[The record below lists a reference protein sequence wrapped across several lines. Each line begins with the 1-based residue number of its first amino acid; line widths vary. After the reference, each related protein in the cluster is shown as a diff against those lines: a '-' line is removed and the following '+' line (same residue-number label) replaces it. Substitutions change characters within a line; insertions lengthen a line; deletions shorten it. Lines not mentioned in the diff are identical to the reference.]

1 MSHITIAASE
11 KAFEQL
17 FKAVRNNFTVSKSD
31 SGNFGPFSASYSIK
45 LHLDGGTIQLNNDG
59 TIEIQNVDV
68 VFDILKVQI
77 CFDLPGFCIGGW
89 CIIPDPWNGC
99 LVSFPGFCIGGP
111 ICIPLDLS
119 GLVSEIND
127 IKAHLTPKYFVDPA
141 RLPTWSDLDAEFAGK
156 PNKWQ
161 IYIDP
166 DWVSVDPIDIPA
178 TIGNIVENVLK
189 AAIENLFPSWLPGW
203 AKDLIWAFLGPLLDL
218 VKSIL
223 GFLDNF
229 EDFLQDLLGN
239 TFDILGFIETA
250 VADYFAN
257 KYPIY
262 EFEDPYPLLPQS
274 GVLIPVKI
282 PLRNLTATVNTNEM
296 IVLGDV
302 G

>member
-17 FKAVRNNFTVSKSD
+17 FKAVRDNFSVSKSD
-31 SGNFGPFSASYSIK
+31 SGSFGPFSASYSIQ
-45 LHLDGGTIQLNNDG
+45 LHLEDGSIQLNNDG
-59 TIEIQNVDV
+59 TVEIKTVDV
-68 VFDILKVQI
+68 VFDVLQVQV
-77 CFDLPGFCIGGW
+77 CFNLPGFCIPSF
-89 CIIPDPWNGC
+89 CIVPDPWNGC
-99 LVSFPGFCIGGP
+99 LVGFPGFCIGGP
-111 ICIPLDLS
+111 ICLPLDLS

-127 IKAHLTPKYFVDPA
+127 IKAHLNPTYFVDPA
-141 RLPTWSDLDAEFAGK
+141 RLATWSDLDAEFAGK

-161 IYIDP
+161 IYLDP

-178 TIGNIVENVLK
+178 TIGNIVENLLK
-189 AAIENLFPSWLPGW
+189 TAINNLFPSWLPGW
-203 AKDLIWAFLGPLLDL
+203 AKDLIWAFLGPLLDAL
-218 VKSIL
+218 KAVL
-223 GFLDNF
+223 GFLDSF

-250 VADYFAN
+250 VADYFASQ
-257 KYPIY
+257 YPIY
-262 EFEDPYPLLPQS
+262 QFEDPYPILPQS

-296 IVLGDV
+296 IVQADV

>member
-17 FKAVRNNFTVSKSD
+17 FKAVRDNFSVSKSD
-31 SGNFGPFSASYSIK
+31 SGSFGPFSASYSIQ
-45 LHLDGGTIQLNNDG
+45 LHLEDGSIQLNNDG
-59 TIEIQNVDV
+59 TIEIKTVDV
-68 VFDILKVQI
+68 VFDILQVQV
-77 CFDLPGFCIGGW
+77 CFNLPGFCIPSF
-89 CIIPDPWNGC
+89 CIVPDPWNGC
-99 LVSFPGFCIGGP
+99 LVGFPGFCIGGP
-111 ICIPLDLS
+111 ICLPLDLS

-127 IKAHLTPKYFVDPA
+127 IKAHLNPTYFVDPA
-141 RLPTWSDLDAEFAGK
+141 RLATWSDLDAEFAGK

-161 IYIDP
+161 IYLDP

-178 TIGNIVENVLK
+178 TIGNIVENLLK
-189 AAIENLFPSWLPGW
+189 TAINNLFPSWLPGW
-203 AKDLIWAFLGPLLDL
+203 AKDLIWAFLGPLLDAL
-218 VKSIL
+218 KAVL
-223 GFLDNF
+223 GFLDSF

-250 VADYFAN
+250 VADYFASQ
-257 KYPIY
+257 YPIY
-262 EFEDPYPLLPQS
+262 QFEDPYPILPQS

-296 IVLGDV
+296 IVQADV

>member
-1 MSHITIAASE
+1 MSHVTIAASE

-17 FKAVRNNFTVSKSD
+17 FKAVRDNFTVSKSD

-45 LHLDGGTIQLNNDG
+45 LHLDGGSIQLNNDG
-59 TIEIQNVDV
+59 TIEIKTVDV

-89 CIIPDPWNGC
+89 CIVPDPWNGC
-99 LVSFPGFCIGGP
+99 LVSVPGFCIGGP

-127 IKAHLTPKYFVDPA
+127 IKAHLNPKYFVDPA

-189 AAIENLFPSWLPGW
+189 DAINDLFPSWLPGW

-274 GVLIPVKI
+274 GPLIPVKI

-296 IVLGDV
+296 IVLADV

>member
-1 MSHITIAASE
+1 MNHLTIAASE

-17 FKAVRNNFTVSKSD
+17 FKAVRDNFSVSKSD
-31 SGNFGPFSASYSIK
+31 SRNFGPFSASYSIK
-45 LHLDGGTIQLNNDG
+45 LHLDDGSIQLNNDG
-59 TIEIQNVDV
+59 TIEIKTVDV

-77 CFDLPGFCIGGW
+77 CFDLPGFCIPSF

-99 LVSFPGFCIGGP
+99 LVGFPGFCIGGP
-111 ICIPLDLS
+111 ICLPLDLS

-127 IKAHLTPKYFVDPA
+127 IKAHLDPRYFVDPG
-141 RLPTWSDLDAEFAGK
+141 RLSTWSDLDAEFAGK

-189 AAIENLFPSWLPGW
+189 QVIENTFPSWLPGW
-203 AKDLIWAFLGPLLDL
+203 AKDLIWAFLGPLLDVL
-218 VKSIL
+218 KTAL

-239 TFDILGFIETA
+239 TFDILGFIETE

-262 EFEDPYPLLPQS
+262 QFEDPYPLLPQS
-274 GVLIPVKI
+274 GALIPVKI

-296 IVLGDV
+296 IVLADV